1 MVAQVLCMSAEEFRE
16 LEEQDGLG
24 DEGEEDSLTITNI
37 PRLRASWRRLLRDS
51 VLLTL
56 QAYATD
62 LKAEQDV
69 LSNEEAYSKLSWRE
83 QAALQV
89 RYGQKMILHQLLE
102 LTG

>member
-1 MVAQVLCMSAEEFRE
+1 MSAEEFRE
-16 LEEQDGLG
+16 LKEQDGWG
-24 DEGEEDSLTITNI
+24 AEREEDGLAITDI
-37 PRLRASWRRLLRDS
+37 PKLKKSWRQLLRDS

-69 LSNEEAYSKLSWRE
+69 LSNKEAYSRLSWRE
-83 QAALQV
+83 QQALQL